1 MKVQFR
7 SILFALVLPAAACG
21 GDRETP
27 TVTSQSNPF
36 AWQPRPDASASRL
49 VSPVGEP
56 PAIVEVKAPLP
67 TKYDDALAKG
77 RELIAKGSYGDAK
90 EMLETAIKLDKKK
103 AEPHIEMARLYI
115 ATSEKGKAI
124 ASAKQA
130 IKLAPL
136 SSQAW
141 NTKGRAELNAHNYD
155 NAIEGFTKAVEL
167 NQDNVFAWNNLGY
180 TELLL
185 QKYEDAAEHLAEATS
200 KSGATGYM
208 FNNLGTALEHLDRL
222 DDARVAYEA
231 GGKLGSKEAVS
242 SRKRLEGVKSI
253 AIAKVDAPEGDVRD
267 EVRGDTSKVKE
278 YDLTDEGDI
287 TDEDRKMEMSGSA
300 SSDEVESDSTADELE
315 SASTTDDVEN
325 DSAMTDEDDSAMTD
339 ETDLA
344 IESSGDEPDAAETNV
359 NAE

>member
-21 GDRETP
+21 GDRETKA
-27 TVTSQSNPF
+27 VSENPF
-36 AWQPRPDASASRL
+36 AWEPKVSAPATSESE
-49 VSPVGEP
+49 SPVVGEQP
-56 PAIVEVKAPLP
+56 KVVEVVKPLP
-67 TKYDDALAKG
+67 TKYDEALAIG
-77 RELIAKGSYGDAK
+77 RELLAKGSYGDAK
-90 EMLETAIKLDKKK
+90 EMLQAAIKLDTKK
-103 AEPHIEMARLYI
+103 AEPHIEMARMYI
-115 ATSEKGKAI
+115 ALNERSKSI

-155 NAIEGFTKAVEL
+155 NAIAAFSEAVEL

-185 QKYEDAAEHLAEATS
+185 KQYEDAAEHLMEATS
-200 KSGATGYM
+200 RNGATGYM

-231 GGKLGSKEAVS
+231 GGKLGSKEAAS
-242 SRKRLEGVKSI
+242 SRKRLEGVTSI
-253 AIAKVDAPEGDVRD
+253 AVAKVDEPEV
-267 EVRGDTSKVKE
+267 EAKDTAKE

-287 TDEDRKMEMSGSA
+287 TDEDREMEMSGSN
-300 SSDEVESDSTADELE
+300 SSDEVETEETETDSDDDSDSASVEVTEPDVDEHIDLGNG
-315 SASTTDDVEN
+315 DVEP
-325 DSAMTDEDDSAMTD
+325 SEDAS
-339 ETDLA
+339 E
-344 IESSGDEPDAAETNV
+344 
-359 NAE
+359 